1 MPPKVGGELLDELS
15 FARLADKR
23 FCAALDDAAHRRA
36 LARSSFRPPAPAYV
50 DMRKAASLAL
60 GTFQEPSRNL
70 LGTFL

>member
-1 MPPKVGGELLDELS
+1 MLAFFVASLS
-15 FARLADKR
+15 FFPKNDPYARTWYEHVVDVGNVEVEYTVR
-23 FCAALDDAAHRRA
+23 
-36 LARSSFRPPAPAYV
+36 APAYV